1 MLVFAQSALRIA
13 PTSQN
18 SRKKFFK
25 KNLKKVLTK
34 VFLCDII
41 DKHSTKAVLEE
52 IGKMQYLSRF
62 SGMSRVGEVISF
74 WLRAN
79 DKYYKRLKK
88 LLKNI

>member
-25 KNLKKVLTK
+25 KSLKKVLTK

-74 WLRAN
+74 WLRQILN
-79 DKYYKRLKK
+79 VTKD
-88 LLKNI
+88 LKNF

>member
-1 MLVFAQSALRIA
+1 MYKRELPIA

>member
-1 MLVFAQSALRIA
+1 M
-13 PTSQN
+13 
-18 SRKKFFK
+18 
-25 KNLKKVLTK
+25 LTK

-62 SGMSRVGEVISF
+62 SGMSRVSEVISF

>member
-1 MLVFAQSALRIA
+1 MVFAQSALRIA

-25 KNLKKVLTK
+25 KSLKKVLTK
-34 VFLCDII
+34 EFLCDII

>member
-1 MLVFAQSALRIA
+1 M
-13 PTSQN
+13 
-18 SRKKFFK
+18 
-25 KNLKKVLTK
+25 LTK

-41 DKHSTKAVLEE
+41 DKHSTKAVLEG